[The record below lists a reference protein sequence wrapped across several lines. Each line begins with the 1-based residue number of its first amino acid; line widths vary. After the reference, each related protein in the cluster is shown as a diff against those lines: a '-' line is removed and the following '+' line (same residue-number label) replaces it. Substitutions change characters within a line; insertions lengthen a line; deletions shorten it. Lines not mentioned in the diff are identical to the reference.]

1 MRGIKNIFKL
11 IIMLLLNTFSYGFKI
26 NDLNFNEKI
35 SRGESQTKEFIL
47 TNNDINSKIY
57 RILIE
62 GDEDVKVMPNIL
74 TIDYLSS
81 KKIKIKVD
89 ANKSKGDYSYFL
101 VIKEIEKQLKEQGV
115 GINKIVKIKQS
126 YQIIE

>member
-1 MRGIKNIFKL
+1 
-11 IIMLLLNTFSYGFKI
+11 MLLLNTFSYGFKI

-35 SRGESQTKEFIL
+35 SRGESQTKEFVL
-47 TNNDINSKIY
+47 TNNDTNSKIY

-115 GINKIVKIKQS
+115 DINKIIKIKQS